1 MKDLFPK
8 LTVLSLCLA
17 AVLTVSVFV
26 FAQAAFADAATAPAT
41 TTDPATVALT
51 PQEVALNQTYVI
63 AIAVMV
69 GMGSLA
75 AAYAVGKIGA
85 ASMGAAAEKPELL
98 GRALIFVGLAEGIAI
113 YGLLV
118 GILILLLK
126 MK

>member
-8 LTVLSLCLA
+8 LTVLSLCFA
-17 AVLTVSVFV
+17 VVLTVSVFV
-26 FAQAAFADAATAPAT
+26 FAQAAFAEGAAATADET
-41 TTDPATVALT
+41 KTALT
-51 PQEVALNQTYVI
+51 PEEVSLNQTYVI

-69 GMGSLA
+69 GLGSLS

-85 ASMGAAAEKPELL
+85 ASMGAAAERPELL